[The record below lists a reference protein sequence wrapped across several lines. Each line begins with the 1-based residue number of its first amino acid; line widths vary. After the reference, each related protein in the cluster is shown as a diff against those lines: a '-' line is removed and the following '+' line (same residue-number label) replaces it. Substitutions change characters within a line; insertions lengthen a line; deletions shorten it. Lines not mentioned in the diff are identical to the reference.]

1 MGPMPPHPHGARSAD
16 EGSLRR
22 RTARGTVINAS
33 YLVAFYSL
41 ALARG
46 FIAAAFLSLNE
57 YGIWGVLAVALGTML
72 LLKQVGIG
80 DKYVQQS
87 DPDQERAFQT
97 AFTFEIGAT
106 ALFTA
111 LLVAALPLLALIY
124 GRWQLIL
131 PGLVLALAPLGIA
144 LQSPVWVF
152 YRRMEFSRQRRLQA
166 IDPVVA
172 FVVTVALAVAGAGY
186 WSLVL
191 GTVAGCWAGAAVALR
206 ASPYP
211 LALRRDRRSLREY
224 ASFSWP
230 LFLATLTPI
239 VMAQV
244 SLVAG
249 QAVLGIGA
257 VGVIVLAGSIS
268 DYTNRVD
275 AIVTETLYPAICAVR
290 DRIDLLLESFVK
302 SNRLALMWGVPFGV
316 GLALFAPDLVR
327 FVLGDRWRPAVT
339 LIQAFGAI
347 AAANHIAFN
356 WDAFFRAQGRTR
368 PIAAWSLISLAA
380 FLALALPLLI
390 ADGLDGYAIGM
401 GAATLV
407 SLFVRALLLRRLL
420 PGLRIL
426 RHTARAIAPTI
437 PAVAFVG
444 AARLAEAAP
453 RTLAMAL
460 IELLGYA
467 VVTALATLL
476 LERSLL
482 SEVRGYL
489 RPARPA
495 SSPAAASGASA

>member
-1 MGPMPPHPHGARSAD
+1 
-16 EGSLRR
+16 
-22 RTARGTVINAS
+22 VINAS

-46 FIAAAFLSLNE
+46 FIAAAFLSPNE

-87 DPDQERAFQT
+87 EADQERAFQI
-97 AFTFEIGAT
+97 AFTLEVAVT
-106 ALFTA
+106 AAFA
-111 LLVAALPLLALIY
+111 VLLVAALPLLAVVY
-124 GRWQLIL
+124 GRSELIL

-144 LQSPVWVF
+144 LQSPVWIF
-152 YRRMEFSRQRRLQA
+152 YRRMDFSRQRRLQA
-166 IDPVVA
+166 VDPVVA
-172 FVVTVALAVAGAGY
+172 FLVTVGLAVAGAGY
-186 WSLVL
+186 WSLVA

-211 LALRRDRRSLREY
+211 LAWRGDRSSLREY

-230 LFLATLTPI
+230 LFVATLAPV

-290 DRIDLLLESFVK
+290 DRVDLLLESFVK

-316 GLALFAPDLVR
+316 ALTLFGPDLVR
-327 FVLGDRWRPAVT
+327 FGLGERWRAGVT

-347 AAANHIAFN
+347 AAFNHIAFN
-356 WDAFFRAQGRTR
+356 WDAFFRAHGRTR
-368 PIAAWSLISLAA
+368 PIALWSLTSLAA
-380 FLALALPLLI
+380 FLVFALPLLI
-390 ADGLDGYAIGM
+390 VDGLNGYAIGM
-401 GAATLV
+401 GATTAV
-407 SLFVRALLLRRLL
+407 SLVVRAVLLTRML

-426 RHTARAIAPTI
+426 RHTVRAIAPTV
-437 PAVAFVG
+437 PAVAFVLL
-444 AARLAEAAP
+444 ARLAESGS
-453 RTLAMAL
+453 RTLALAVA
-460 IELLGYA
+460 EVVGYA
-467 VVTALATLL
+467 AVTTVATLL
-476 LERSLL
+476 LERALL

-489 RPARPA
+489 RPASPTP
-495 SSPAAASGASA
+495 SPAATSGASA